1 MGLMRGILLW
11 ASQSQRLRETLPR
24 YHFMRNAVKRFMPG
38 DEAQDALNAAEDLR
52 RKGFSTVF
60 TFLGE
65 NVLTAAEAEKVAKH
79 YCDLL
84 DQAQSSGLDCHIS
97 VKLTQLGHDLTP
109 STSDENLKVI
119 ADHAKKLGHFVWID
133 MEGSAY
139 TESTIQLFERIRP
152 GHSNVGLCLQAYL
165 YRTEADIR
173 RLAPLRP
180 ALRLVKGAYA
190 EPSTLAFPKKKDVD
204 INYVKCAAQLLNGA
218 TRDGIWPV
226 LGTHD
231 KRILLRIQDEAKGA
245 GISNNAFEFHFLY
258 GIKPEEQRRLLQEG
272 NQVRVLISYG
282 TYWFPWY
289 MRRLAE
295 RPANV
300 LFVLRNLFG

>member
-1 MGLMRGILLW
+1 MGLLRGVLLW

-24 YHFMRNAVKRFMPG
+24 YRFMRKAVKRFMPG
-38 DEAQDALNAAEDLR
+38 NEAQDALNAAEDLR
-52 RKGFSTVF
+52 RNGFPAVF

-65 NVLTAAEAEKVAKH
+65 NVQTAAEAEKVAKD

-84 DQAQSSGLDCHIS
+84 DQIQSRGLDCHIS
-97 VKLTQLGHDLTP
+97 VKLTQLGHDLVP
-109 STSDENLKVI
+109 STSYENLKVI

-152 GHSNVGLCLQAYL
+152 GYSNVGLCLQAYL

-180 ALRLVKGAYA
+180 AIRLVKGAYA
-190 EPSTLAFPKKKDVD
+190 EPSALAFPKKRDVD
-204 INYVKCAAQLLNGA
+204 NNYLKCAALLLDGSK
-218 TRDGIWPV
+218 RDGIWTV
-226 LGTHD
+226 FGTHD
-231 KRILLRIQDEAKGA
+231 KQILLRIQTEAKRA
-245 GISNNAFEFHFLY
+245 GISNNSFEFHLLY
-258 GIKPEEQRRLLQEG
+258 GIKPEEQRRLLQDG